1 MADRIRWGILGT
13 GSIARKFALGLTTL
27 LDAEL
32 VAVGSRSQ
40 AKADEFA
47 TRFNVARR
55 HASYEALVKDPEV
68 DVVYV
73 ATPHSLH
80 AANTLMALE
89 AGKPV
94 LCEKPFT
101 INARQAELVIRTARA
116 KKLLVM
122 EAMWSRFLPMMIR
135 LKEMLAEGVIG
146 EVRTLTADFGFKA
159 EKHEGRLFD
168 PAFGGGALL
177 DVGVYPI
184 SLASMLFGPPSTVTG
199 VAEMGS
205 TGVDEQAAATLS
217 HPGGALAL
225 LHTSIRTNTF
235 HEASIIGTIGKIKL
249 QPSWWRGTD
258 MTLFLDNEGEELLEF
273 PYTGNGYQFE
283 AEAFMDCLREGK
295 SECAIMPLDET
306 LSIMKTMD
314 ALRAQWG
321 LKYPME

>member
-1 MADRIRWGILGT
+1 MPDKIRWGIIGT
-13 GSIARKFALGLTTL
+13 GAIARKFAEGLTAL

-32 VAVGSRSQ
+32 VGIGSRSQ

-47 TRFNVARR
+47 AQFNVPFRYD
-55 HASYEALVKDPEV
+55 SYEALANDPEI
-68 DVVYV
+68 DAIYV

-80 AANTLMALE
+80 AENTLLALE

-101 INARQAELVIRTARA
+101 INAQQAELVIQTARS
-116 KKLLVM
+116 KKLLAM
-122 EAMWSRFLPMMIR
+122 EAMWTRFLPMMVR
-135 LKEMLAEGVIG
+135 LKEMLAEGTIG

-159 EKHEGRLFD
+159 KSEEGRLFD

-184 SLASMLFGPPSTVTG
+184 SLASMLFGTPATVTG
-199 VAEMGS
+199 SAELGS
-205 TGVDEQAAATLS
+205 TGVDEQAAMVLT
-217 HPGGALAL
+217 HPGGELAL

-235 HEASIIGTIGKIKL
+235 HEATIVGTEGKIKL
-249 QPSWWRGTD
+249 QPSWWQGTD
-258 MTLFLDNEGEELLEF
+258 MTLFLDDGGEELLEF

-283 AEAFMDCLREGK
+283 AAAFMECLLGGK
-295 SECAIMPLDET
+295 TECAIMPLDET

-314 ALRAQWG
+314 GLRAQWG